1 MTDASPGPEYR
12 LDPLTRE
19 WVLVVGNRQGR
30 PNLPARDCPFCPG
43 GLEAP
48 EAYDAFA
55 FPNRWPALA
64 PGDPV
69 DLDGLAAAGTT
80 RALGVGAAE
89 VVLYSPEHDGSL
101 ATIGAAGV
109 RRVIDL
115 WAERSA
121 ALLARPEVRTVLVFE
136 NRGAEVGATIPHP
149 HGQIYG
155 LGLITPVQRREA
167 EVAGAHGCAICSEL
181 PAEIATGA
189 RVVRDGGAWVATV
202 PFAASYPYALLL
214 APRAH
219 VGSLA
224 DLDDD
229 ARDGLAAALVD
240 VVGRYDRLFG
250 APFPY
255 MMWIHQETDPAGAAP
270 GNHLHV
276 HFAPPLRA
284 AGVTRYVAAAEVGT
298 GTLQNPVTPE
308 AAAADLRRA

>member
-1 MTDASPGPEYR
+1 MTDAAPGPEYR

-30 PNLPARDCPFCPG
+30 PNLPTSDCPFCPG

-48 EAYDAFA
+48 VAYDAFA

-80 RALGVGAAE
+80 HAPGVGAAE

-101 ATIGAAGV
+101 ATIGPAGV
-109 RRVIDL
+109 RRVVDL
-115 WAERSA
+115 WAERTTT
-121 ALLARPEVRTVLVFE
+121 LLARPEVRTVLVFE

-155 LGLITPVQRREA
+155 LGLVTPVQRREA
-167 EVAGAHGCAICSEL
+167 EVAATHGCAICTGLPSEV
-181 PAEIATGA
+181 ADGS
-189 RVVRDGGAWVATV
+189 RVVHDGGEWVAGV
-202 PFAASYPYALLL
+202 PYAAAYPYALLL
-214 APRAH
+214 APRTH
-219 VGSLA
+219 VGSLS
-224 DLDDD
+224 DLDDR
-229 ARDGLAAALVD
+229 ARDGLAAALID
-240 VVGRYDRLFG
+240 VVGRYDRLFD

-255 MMWIHQETDPAGAAP
+255 MMWIHQETDPAGPAP
-270 GNHLHV
+270 GNHLHL

-284 AGVTRYVAAAEVGT
+284 AGVARYVAAAEVGT

-308 AAAADLRRA
+308 TAAAHLRGA